1 MASKAHAILGAS
13 SSHRWLHCTPSAR
26 LEQDFE
32 NTESAAAAE
41 GSAAH
46 ALAEHKLKRM
56 LKRRSKRPVS
66 AFDCDEMEDCT
77 DAYVQFVMEQFGEVR
92 KSCRDPLIFIEQKLD
107 FSAYVPDAFGTGD
120 CIIVGEVT
128 LHIIDFKYGRGVL
141 VEAEENPQMKL
152 YALGALELFGSLYD
166 VRQIS
171 LSIFQPRRE
180 NVCTFSLSTDS
191 LMKWVRE
198 ELQPKA
204 RLAYAGEGDYCA
216 GDWCTFCR
224 ASARCRER
232 ASVNLK
238 LAQQEFKLPPLLT
251 DDEVAALLG
260 QLPELVKWANEL
272 MAYAADA
279 AIHHGK
285 AWAGFKVVA
294 GRSCRRY
301 QDEKAAAAAAKD
313 AGYSD
318 IYTQKLI
325 GIGEM
330 EKLMGRDKFQE
341 ILGSL
346 IVKPAGK
353 PTLVPASDKRP
364 ALAGSRAE
372 DEFKNLEVQEKGKEE

>member
-1 MASKAHAILGAS
+1 MANKTHAVLGAS

-26 LEQDFE
+26 LEQEFE
-32 NTESAAAAE
+32 NTESTAAAE
-41 GSAAH
+41 GTAAH

-66 AFDCDEMEDCT
+66 TFDCDEMEDCT
-77 DAYVQFVMEQFGEVR
+77 DAYVQFVMEQLAEVK
-92 KSCRDPLIFIEQKLD
+92 KSCQDAMIFIEQKLD

-120 CIIVGEVT
+120 CVIVGDGM
-128 LHIIDFKYGRGVL
+128 LHIIDFKYGQGVL
-141 VEAEENPQMKL
+141 VEAEENPQLKL

-166 VRQIS
+166 IQQIS

-180 NVCTFSLSTDS
+180 NVCTFSLATEA
-191 LMKWVRE
+191 LMQWVKE

-204 RLAYAGEGDYCA
+204 QMAYAGDGDYCA

-224 ASARCRER
+224 ASAKCRER
-232 ASVNLK
+232 AAVNLK

-251 DDEVAALLG
+251 DDEVAAVLG
-260 QLPELVKWANEL
+260 LLPELVKWANEL

-285 AWAGFKVVA
+285 VWNGFKVVA
-294 GRSCRRY
+294 GRSCRKY
-301 QDEKAAAAAAKD
+301 QDEEAAAAAAKA

-330 EKLMGRDKFQE
+330 EKLMGKDRFKE
-341 ILGSL
+341 LLGSL

-353 PTLVPASDKRP
+353 PTLVPVADKRS

-372 DEFKNLEVQEKGKEE
+372 DEFKNLEGIENGKKE